1 MTKFDMKIYKEVG
14 KLLKEARTK
23 KNISLDTLCSL
34 LNGAKTK
41 STLKRYEDGVSRMDM
56 ETLSSIC
63 NALGINHIELI
74 ETASN
79 IVNSSQWGDD
89 RSNRE
94 HLEDKPEL
102 LNLYN
107 EIRQRDEMFILFDKV
122 KDLSPE
128 DVESVLSVVNTI
140 RKAKGF
146 EE

>member
-1 MTKFDMKIYKEVG
+1 MDTGSYI
-14 KLLKEARTK
+14 KLLRI
-23 KNISLDTLCSL
+23 KNNMTQEELGEKLGVQKSAIAKYE
-34 LNGAKTK
+34 NGRVEN
-41 STLKRYEDGVSRMDM
+41 LKRSTIQKLSEIFDVSP
-56 ETLSSIC
+56 L
-63 NALGINHIELI
+63 NFLGYD
-74 ETASN
+74 SP
-79 IVNSSQWGDD
+79 SQWGDD

-94 HLEDKPEL
+94 HLADKPEL
-102 LNLYN
+102 LDLYN